1 MVDMF
6 NRPTTA
12 VNPQFKRLAVMT
24 RQGPSAGEGLHLAPS
39 AKRIDDIL
47 LLLMAATASAS
58 FLAPSFATKRSCHR
72 HLSPLLQ
79 EDDDD
84 DFMEGAEVGKMIE
97 RVRQTHASVY
107 SYGTLFLSFFSRRS
121 SSSSPDPAIFYRAS
135 WPRRSS
141 TRARPCALYRSAFR
155 QPRDDDQRRAARAL
169 DESLESAA
177 LTAAA
182 TAACAAQIE
191 LLPTPVVLTARALAS
206 SSSRVRRSSEYAD
219 DGDDE
224 ETEEAL
230 VLAELTHEGV
240 EVLIVQTLDPLY
252 VVGKRRARA
261 GSMPTDNEIDA
272 VSDTIEQ
279 LVIEFEDGFEGDD
292 DEFDV

>member
-1 MVDMF
+1 
-6 NRPTTA
+6 
-12 VNPQFKRLAVMT
+12 
-24 RQGPSAGEGLHLAPS
+24 
-39 AKRIDDIL
+39 
-47 LLLMAATASAS
+47 MAASLEYEGET
-58 FLAPSFATKRSCHR
+58 FA
-72 HLSPLLQ
+72 
-79 EDDDD
+79 
-84 DFMEGAEVGKMIE
+84 
-97 RVRQTHASVY
+97 
-107 SYGTLFLSFFSRRS
+107 
-121 SSSSPDPAIFYRAS
+121 
-135 WPRRSS
+135 
-141 TRARPCALYRSAFR
+141 ALYPVDAPVSLATMINGERLV
-155 QPRDDDQRRAARAL
+155 PL

-182 TAACAAQIE
+182 TAACAANQIE
-191 LLPTPVVLTARALAS
+191 LLPTPVVLTAKGPGLELVEGEAEAL
-206 SSSRVRRSSEYAD
+206 EYAD

-252 VVGKRRARA
+252 VVGKKTGEGRFDV
-261 GSMPTDNEIDA
+261 PTDNEIDA